1 MRDPADTSSG
11 RAEPYRG
18 PIEVLGPEEP
28 IRAEFADHRPP
39 GIQIP
44 ILPVILFLA
53 TCYTTSKVGAEEFGN
68 GFLYSAPLLTIL
80 LCHEFGHYLQARRY
94 HVPASLPYFIP
105 IPSPP
110 IGTMGAVIGMRGGSW
125 NRKELFDIGISGP
138 LAGLVPTLVF
148 CIVGIMQSQVVP
160 LPPPSPDR
168 GIMLGA
174 PILYKLL
181 VNWIH
186 GPLTPGQMIDLSPVA
201 YAGWVGMFITALNL
215 MPVSQL
221 DGGHVIYALLRR
233 KAYFVTST
241 LLAAAVLGMLWTQNF
256 QWVVMLAL
264 IMLIGPNH
272 PPTADD
278 NVPLG
283 TPRIILGW
291 LALAFVII
299 GFTPTPFQF

>member
-1 MRDPADTSSG
+1 MSYPHDDPAG

-18 PIEVLGPEEP
+18 QIEILGPDEP
-28 IRAEFADHRPP
+28 LRAEFAHQRPP
-39 GIQIP
+39 ARRIP
-44 ILPVILFLA
+44 ILPLILFVA
-53 TCYTTSKVGAEEFGN
+53 TCYTTTNVG
-68 GFLYSAPLLTIL
+68 GFTYSAALMLIL
-80 LCHEFGHYLQARRY
+80 LCHEFGHYLQAKRY

-110 IGTMGAVIGMRGGSW
+110 LGTMGAVIGMRGGSW

-138 LAGLVPTLVF
+138 LAGLVPALIC
-148 CIVGIMQSQVVP
+148 CIVGLQQSEIVP
-160 LPPPSPDR
+160 LTRPGD
-168 GIMLGA
+168 GGGLVLGE
-174 PILYKLL
+174 PLL
-181 VNWIH
+181 FNWLAHLIV
-186 GPLTPGQMIDLSPVA
+186 GPLPADKTIGLGPLA

-221 DGGHVIYALLRR
+221 DGGHVIYALLRK
-233 KAYFVTST
+233 KAHVVTST
-241 LLAAAVLGMLWTQNF
+241 LLAAAVLGMLWTQNY
-256 QWVVMLAL
+256 QWVLMLAL
-264 IMLIGPNH
+264 IMVIGPNH

-283 TPRIILGW
+283 TPRIVLGW

>member
-1 MRDPADTSSG
+1 MSYPHDETAG

-28 IRAEFADHRPP
+28 LRAEFADQRPR
-39 GIQIP
+39 GRRIP
-44 ILPVILFLA
+44 LLPLILFLA
-53 TCYTTSKVGAEEFGN
+53 TCYTTSNVGNQMFGN
-68 GFLYSAPLLTIL
+68 AILYSAPLLLTL
-80 LCHEFGHYLQARRY
+80 LCHEFGHYLQAKRY

-110 IGTMGAVIGMRGGSW
+110 LGTMGAVIGMRGGSW
-125 NRKELFDIGISGP
+125 NRKELFDIGITGP
-138 LAGLVPTLVF
+138 LAGLVPALIF
-148 CIVGIMQSQVVP
+148 CVIGLQQSEIVP
-160 LPPPSPDR
+160 LARPGD
-168 GIMLGA
+168 GAGLVLGQ
-174 PILYKLL
+174 PLL
-181 VNWIH
+181 FKWIAYGVF
-186 GPLTPGQMIDLSPVA
+186 GPLPAGKTIDFGPLA

-221 DGGHVIYALLRR
+221 DGGHVIYALLRKR
-233 KAYFVTST
+233 AHVVTST
-241 LLAAAVLGMLWTQNF
+241 LLVAAVLGMLWTQNY
-256 QWVVMLAL
+256 QWVLMLAL

-291 LALAFVII
+291 LTLAFVII

>member
-1 MRDPADTSSG
+1 MTYPADDPNA

-28 IRAEFADHRPP
+28 LRAEFADHRPP
-39 GIQIP
+39 GIRIP
-44 ILPVILFLA
+44 LLPVILFLA
-53 TCYTTSKVGAEEFGN
+53 TCYTTSSVG
-68 GFLYSAPLLTIL
+68 GFTYSAALMLILT
-80 LCHEFGHYLQARRY
+80 CHEFGHYLQARRY

-110 IGTMGAVIGMRGGSW
+110 LGTMGAVIGMRGGSW

-138 LAGLVPTLVF
+138 LAGLVPALV
-148 CIVGIMQSQVVP
+148 CCVVGLQQSAVVP
-160 LPPPSPDR
+160 LVRPGD
-168 GIMLGA
+168 GGGLILGEPLLFKGLA
-174 PILYKLL
+174 YLIL
-181 VNWIH
+181 
-186 GPLTPGQMIDLSPVA
+186 GPLAADKTIAIGPLA

-221 DGGHVIYALLRR
+221 DGGHVIYALLRQR
-233 KAYFVTST
+233 ARFVTST
-241 LLAAAVLGMLWTQNF
+241 LLTAAVLGMLWTQNF

-283 TPRIILGW
+283 TPRIVLGW